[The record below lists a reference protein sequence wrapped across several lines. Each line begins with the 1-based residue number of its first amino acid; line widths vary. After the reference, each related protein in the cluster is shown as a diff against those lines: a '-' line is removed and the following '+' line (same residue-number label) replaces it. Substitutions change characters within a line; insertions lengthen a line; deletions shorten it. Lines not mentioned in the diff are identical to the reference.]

1 MDFTSGG
8 TDGPRLDAAALE
20 RIGLGDNVWG
30 FLPGAAD
37 ARSAAEAFYRAGWRV
52 RRSASDEYRVECAYA
67 ELTLAPGAPVS
78 FGGFVDPE
86 RMAEWTA
93 ALERTGPASD
103 VEFADA
109 PPDAPIA
116 GDVIEW

>member
-37 ARSAAEAFYRAGWRV
+37 APGAAEAFFRAGWRV
-52 RRSASDEYRVECAYA
+52 RRSSRDGFQVECACA

-78 FGGFVDPE
+78 FGGFVDPG
-86 RMAEWTA
+86 RVAELTA
-93 ALERTGPASD
+93 ALERTGLAFD
-103 VEFADA
+103 VECEDG
-109 PPDAPIA
+109 PVTEA
-116 GDVIEW
+116 G